1 MVVNITFD
9 PAKSAV
15 NFSKHG
21 VALADAALLEWDT
34 LWVRTDPR
42 HDYGEARQIGI
53 GYIGLRLYCVVFTD
67 RGNER
72 RIISLRK
79 ANLREAAGYAKA

>member
-1 MVVNITFD
+1 MNIAFD
-9 PAKSAV
+9 EAKNAI

-21 VALADAALLEWDT
+21 VTLADAALLEWDT
-34 LWVRTDPR
+34 LWVRTDQR
-42 HDYGEARQIGI
+42 HDYGEVRHIGI

-67 RGNER
+67 RGEDR